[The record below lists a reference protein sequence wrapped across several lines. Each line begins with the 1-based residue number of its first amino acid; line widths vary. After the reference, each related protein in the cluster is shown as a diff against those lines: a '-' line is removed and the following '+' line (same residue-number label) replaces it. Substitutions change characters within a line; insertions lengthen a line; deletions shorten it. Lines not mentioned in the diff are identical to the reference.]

1 MRTGSRNDE
10 WVGAMSASDIAAKVA
25 SGEVSA
31 KDVVEAHIARIE
43 AVDGRLNAVVSRRF
57 DEARAEAALVDA
69 AVARGEKLGPLAGVP
84 ITIKEQFNVAGLP
97 TTFGL
102 PKRRNHIAAAD
113 GPLVRRLRD
122 AGAVVLGKTNVA
134 QFLFYQEADN
144 PLYGRTSNPWNVK
157 RSSGG
162 GSGGEGAIIAAG
174 GSALGLAADVGG
186 SIRTPA
192 HFCGIH
198 GFRPTSWRLT
208 NLDSPPEMFFPG
220 FNEIALDPGPMAR
233 HVADLALAMQ
243 VLAAPGLERVDA
255 RIPPVPWPDPA
266 AVRIEGMRVAMFDN
280 DGFWSASPALRRA
293 TQEAAAALRLRGAV
307 VDHVTPPEP
316 EMAAKVYFSFMMADG
331 FAWAAPQLKGNPLDG
346 RIKMARQIAKIPNR
360 LKPPLAGL
368 LSLLRQRHLAGTIMT
383 SRSMAVKEYWSL
395 AADRNRWRDAFVAML
410 DSDMGGASAA
420 GGYDAILCPPHALP
434 ALFHG
439 GSKLLFDTT
448 SYGIRFNDL
457 GMPAGV
463 VAATRVR
470 EGEESDRRFS
480 LDIVERA
487 ARKTEKGT
495 VGLPVGVQV
504 AARLWRDD
512 IVLAVMAALEGH
524 FRQLPD
530 YPENPPC

>member
-1 MRTGSRNDE
+1 MGTGSRNEE
-10 WVGAMSASDIAAKVA
+10 WVGALSASAIATMVA
-25 SGEVSA
+25 SGERSA
-31 KDVVEAHIARIE
+31 KEVVEAHIARIE

-57 DEARAEAALVDA
+57 DEARAEAAATDA
-69 AVARGEKLGPLAGVP
+69 ALGRGETLGPLAGVP

-102 PKRRNHIAAAD
+102 PTRLHHVAAAD
-113 GPLVRRLRD
+113 GPLVSRLRA
-122 AGAVVLGKTNVA
+122 AGAIVLGKTNVA

-144 PLYGRTSNPWNVK
+144 PLFGKTSNPWNVA
-157 RSSGG
+157 RTSGG

-192 HFCGIH
+192 HFCGVH

-233 HVADLALAMQ
+233 SVADLVLAMG

-255 RIPPVPWPDPA
+255 RIPPVPWPDPT
-266 AVRIEGMRVAMFDN
+266 AVSIEGLRVAMFDD
-280 DGFWSASPALRRA
+280 DGFWPASPALRRA
-293 TQEAAAALRLRGAV
+293 TQEAAAALRTRGAV
-307 VDHVTPPEP
+307 VDRITPPEP

-331 FAWAAPQLKGNPLDG
+331 FAWAAPQLRGNPLDG
-346 RIKMARQIAKIPNR
+346 RIKMARQIAKIPNPV
-360 LKPPLAGL
+360 KPPLAAVL
-368 LSLLRQRHLAGTIMT
+368 RLLRQRHLAGTIMT
-383 SRSMAVKEYWSL
+383 SRSMAVKEYWRL
-395 AADRNRWRDAFVAML
+395 AADRNRWRDAFLALL
-410 DSDMGGASAA
+410 DA
-420 GGYDAILCPPHALP
+420 GKYEAIVCPPHALP
-434 ALFHG
+434 ALHHG

-448 SYGIRFNDL
+448 SYSIRFNDL

-470 EGEESDRRFS
+470 PGEESDRGFS

-487 ARKTEKGT
+487 ARSTEKGT
-495 VGLPVGVQV
+495 AGLPVGVQV
-504 AARLWRDD
+504 AARPWRDD
-512 IVLAVMAALEGH
+512 IVLAVMAALEDH
-524 FRQLPD
+524 FRQQPD

>member
-1 MRTGSRNDE
+1 MTQRSSHNGSRNGG
-10 WVGAMSASDIAAKVA
+10 WVGAMSASEIAAQIA
-25 SGEVSA
+25 SGDLSA
-31 KDVVEAHIARIE
+31 KEVVEAHIARIE
-43 AVDGRLNAVVSRRF
+43 AVDGRLNAVVGRRF
-57 DEARAEAALVDA
+57 DEARAEAVATDA
-69 AVARGEKLGPLAGVP
+69 AIARGETLGPLAGVP
-84 ITIKEQFNVAGLP
+84 ITIKEQFDVTGLP

-102 PKRRNHIAAAD
+102 PTRRHHLATID
-113 GPLVRRLRD
+113 GPLVRRLRE
-122 AGAVVLGKTNVA
+122 AGAIVLGKTNVA
-134 QFLFYQEADN
+134 QSLFYQEADN
-144 PLYGRTSNPWNVK
+144 PLFGKTSNPWNVK
-157 RSSGG
+157 RSSG
-162 GSGGEGAIIAAG
+162 SSGEGAIIAAG

-208 NLDSPPEMFFPG
+208 NIDSPPEMFFPG

-233 HVADLALAMQ
+233 HVADLILAMN
-243 VLAAPGLERVDA
+243 VLAAPGLDRVDA
-255 RIPPVPWPDPA
+255 RIPPVPWPDPS
-266 AVRIEGMRVAMFDN
+266 AVDIAGLRIAMFDN

-307 VDHVTPPEP
+307 VDRITPPEP

-360 LKPPLAGL
+360 LKPPIAAVLK
-368 LSLLRQRHLAGTIMT
+368 LLRQRHLANTIMT
-383 SRSMAVKEYWSL
+383 SRSMAVKEYWRL
-395 AADRNRWRDAFVAML
+395 AADRNRWRDAFLAQL
-410 DSDMGGASAA
+410 DDGR
-420 GGYDAILCPPHALP
+420 YDAVLCPPHALP
-434 ALFHG
+434 AIFHG

-448 SYGIRFNDL
+448 SYGVRFNVL

-463 VAATRVR
+463 VAATKVR
-470 EGEESDRRFS
+470 AGEESDRRFS

-487 ARKTEKGT
+487 AKKTEKGT
-495 VGLPVGVQV
+495 AGLPVGVQV

-512 IVLAVMAALEGH
+512 IVLAVMAALEDH
-524 FRQLPD
+524 FRQQPD

>member
-1 MRTGSRNDE
+1 MVTGSHKDE
-10 WVGAMSASDIAAKVA
+10 WVGALSASAIAAKVA
-25 SGEVSA
+25 SGDLSA
-31 KDVVEAHIARIE
+31 KEVVETHIARIE
-43 AVDGRLNAVVSRRF
+43 AVDGRLNAVVTRRF
-57 DEARAEAALVDA
+57 DEARAEAAEVDA
-69 AVARGEKLGPLAGVP
+69 AVARGDTLGPLAGVP

-102 PKRRNHIAAAD
+102 PKRRHQVATSD

-122 AGAVVLGKTNVA
+122 AGAIVLGKTNVA

-144 PLYGRTSNPWNVK
+144 PLFGKTSNPWNVK

-186 SIRTPA
+186 SIRTPG
-192 HFCGIH
+192 HFCGVH

-233 HVADLALAMQ
+233 SVADLILAMR

-266 AVRIEGMRVAMFDN
+266 AVSIEGLRVAMFDD

-293 TQEAAAALRLRGAV
+293 TQEAAAALRVRGAV
-307 VDHVTPPEP
+307 VDHITPPEP
-316 EMAAKVYFSFMMADG
+316 DMAAKVYFSFMMADG
-331 FAWAAPQLKGNPLDG
+331 FAWAKPQLRGNPLDG
-346 RIKMARQIAKIPNR
+346 RIKTARQIARIPNG
-360 LKPPLAGL
+360 LKPLLAGML
-368 LSLLRQRHLAGTIMT
+368 RLLRQRHLAMTIMT
-383 SRSMAVKEYWSL
+383 SRSMEVKDYWRL
-395 AADRNRWRDAFVAML
+395 AADRNRWRDAFLGVL
-410 DSDMGGASAA
+410 DA
-420 GGYDAILCPPHALP
+420 GGYEAILCPPHALP

-448 SYGIRFNDL
+448 SYGVRFNVL
-457 GMPAGV
+457 GLPAGV
-463 VAATRVR
+463 VAATKVR
-470 EGEESDRRFS
+470 AGEESDRRFS

-504 AARLWRDD
+504 AARQWRDD
-512 IVLAVMAALEGH
+512 IVLAVMAALEDH
-524 FRQLPD
+524 FRQQPD

>member
-1 MRTGSRNDE
+1 MGTGSRNDE
-10 WVGAMSASDIAAKVA
+10 WVGASSATAIAAGVA
-25 SGEVSA
+25 SGELSA
-31 KDVVEAHIARIE
+31 KEVVEAHIARIE
-43 AVDGRLNAVVSRRF
+43 AVDGRLNAVVTRRF
-57 DEARAEAALVDA
+57 DEARAEAATVDA
-69 AVARGEKLGPLAGVP
+69 AIARGEKLGPLAGVP

-102 PKRRNHIAAAD
+102 PTRRARLATAD

-122 AGAVVLGKTNVA
+122 AGAIVLGKTNVA

-144 PLYGRTSNPWNVK
+144 PLFGKTCNPWNLK
-157 RSSGG
+157 RTSGG

-192 HFCGIH
+192 HFCGVH

-233 HVADLALAMQ
+233 SVADLVLAME

-266 AVRIEGMRVAMFDN
+266 SVRIEGLRVAMFDD

-293 TQEAAAALRLRGAV
+293 TQEAGAALRLRGAV
-307 VDHVTPPEP
+307 VDHITPLEP

-331 FAWAAPQLKGNPLDG
+331 FAWAAPQLAGNPVDG
-346 RIKMARQIAKIPNR
+346 RIKMARQIAKIPNQ
-360 LKPPLAGL
+360 LKPPMAGL
-368 LSLLRQRHLAGTIMT
+368 LRLLRQRHLAGTIMT
-383 SRSMAVKEYWSL
+383 SRRMAVKEYWRL
-395 AADRNRWRDAFVAML
+395 AADRNRWRDAFLATL
-410 DSDMGGASAA
+410 DARR
-420 GGYDAILCPPHALP
+420 YDAILCPPHALP

-448 SYGIRFNDL
+448 SYSVRFNVL

-470 EGEESDRRFS
+470 EGEESDRGFS

-504 AARLWRDD
+504 AARQWRDD
-512 IVLAVMAALEGH
+512 IVLAVMAALEDH
-524 FRQLPD
+524 FRQQPD
-530 YPENPPC
+530 YPQNPLC